1 MEAPGDASNRPQIQL
16 TYLGTDR
23 REIIDEE
30 YCVLPPPVFH
40 QFRDSDRAFHFLI
53 AGNGIT
59 FQHKVRR
66 GCIRTE
72 VANKTITGFHFKLS
86 PIEGQVVVTA
96 ANDFSTGKRV
106 TEISKTISPVLK
118 MVPGVEISATYT
130 RSEISETDLTS
141 SPSGLL
147 TNIQSVRQALFEV
160 IRTSTKAN
168 STDETKKADGNIDTP
183 ATEGSSGPSK
193 TTTRT
198 SVHVPE
204 QSVSSSR
211 HHNVETMMETSSPGN
226 PDLEAQQR
234 PSERRSDS
242 STTTEGNEKPYQY
255 VVIGLFSHVTGIPRE
270 RLVIVKKPKH
280 LFRRMRWGIIKLRGI
295 EALLS
300 LRGVKGFAIYE
311 VC

>member
-1 MEAPGDASNRPQIQL
+1 MEAPDDASNRPQIQL
-16 TYLGTDR
+16 THLETDR
-23 REIIDEE
+23 REITDEE
-30 YCVLPPPVFH
+30 YCDLPPPVFH
-40 QFRDSDRAFHFLI
+40 QFRDSDRAFRFLI

-59 FQHKVRR
+59 FQHNGRR

-86 PIEGQVVVTA
+86 PIQGRAVVTA
-96 ANDFSTGKRV
+96 ENDFSTGKRV
-106 TEISKTISPVLK
+106 TEISTTISPALGMMSAEV
-118 MVPGVEISATYT
+118 SATYT
-130 RSEISETDLTS
+130 RSETGLTS

-147 TNIQSVRQALFEV
+147 TNIQSIRQALFDV
-160 IRTSTKAN
+160 VRTSAKAN
-168 STDETKKADGNIDTP
+168 STDDTKKADGNIDTP

-193 TTTRT
+193 TTPRT

-204 QSVSSSR
+204 QGMFSN
-211 HHNVETMMETSSPGN
+211 HHHTVETMTETSSSGN

-234 PSERRSDS
+234 LSERRSDS
-242 STTTEGNEKPYQY
+242 STTTEGNKKPHQY
-255 VVIGLFSHVTGIPRE
+255 VVIGLFSRVTGIPRE

-295 EALLS
+295 EAFLS